1 MRRGLFGIIAV
12 LSAVAGV
19 GASAFN
25 AEALAAE
32 VYPRRAIEQANIRA
46 E

>member
-12 LSAVAGV
+12 LSAIAGI
-19 GASAFN
+19 GASGFN
-25 AEALAAE
+25 ADALAAE
-32 VYPRRAIEQANIRA
+32 VYPQRAIEQANIRA